1 MGGTLKTTGLSLLA
15 GAILLLVGVLLM
27 DIGSWLSPGGVE
39 PIVLDERT
47 ARIDNKTATPTDG
60 SLRLVIPDI
69 RVFAVGLKFEQP
81 INTQD
86 YRYLHIALD
95 EDGIQ
100 SDVAIAPRLV
110 GEDGSTHTPMY
121 TLENR
126 HRGSLWINTSE
137 LPGWNG
143 ELNALYL
150 RVIGE
155 AGKELTLHDLSLH
168 GPSLGR
174 RLASLYDDWTVYEP
188 WDRAAMN
195 THTGVTRT
203 SSFYPMI
210 LAAGWL
216 FLSLGCYMAYV
227 LAGRG
232 QRRFDWR
239 VTGLVFLACW
249 LVMDAAWQQ
258 RLFYQVKDTRAQF
271 SGLTSEEKL
280 RIGPDAKI
288 VAFVE
293 TLREHIPEDARVFV
307 LSDDDYEGLRTAYY
321 LYPLNVYFRMKY
333 GLPSERRLIR
343 SGDYIAVMTSP
354 DTRYNKKK
362 ELLNVPASG
371 RWDVDQLVDE
381 RVGQLFRVR

>member
-15 GAILLLVGVLLM
+15 GAILLLVGVLLLDM
-27 DIGSWLSPGGVE
+27 GSWFSTARVE
-39 PIVLDERT
+39 AIVLDERT
-47 ARIDNKTATPTDG
+47 AHLNNQPVTLTGD
-60 SLRLVIPDI
+60 SLPLVIPGT
-69 RVFAVGLKFEQP
+69 RVLTAGLKFEQP
-81 INTQD
+81 IRASD
-86 YRYLHIALD
+86 YRYLHIAL
-95 EDGIQ
+95 EEEGIQ
-100 SDVAIAPRLV
+100 SDIAIAPRQA
-110 GEDGSTHTPMY
+110 DDDTPSPIY

-143 ELNALYL
+143 ELKALYL

-155 AGKELTLHDLSLH
+155 RGKAITVRDLSLH

-210 LAAGWL
+210 LTAGWL
-216 FLSLGCYMAYV
+216 FLSLGCYLAWGI
-227 LAGRG
+227 AGRG
-232 QRRFDWR
+232 QRPLNWQ

-280 RIGPDAKI
+280 RVGPDAKI

-293 TLREHIPEDARVFV
+293 ILRKHIPEGARVFV

-321 LYPLNVYFRMKY
+321 LYPSNVYFRMKF
-333 GLPSERRLIR
+333 GLPGERRLIR
-343 SGDYIAVMTSP
+343 SGDFIAVMTSP
-354 DTRYNKKK
+354 GTRYNKRN
-362 ELLNVPASG
+362 EFLYVPESG
-371 RWDVDQLVDE
+371 RWDVDRLVDE
-381 RVGQLFRVR
+381 RVGDLYRVR